1 MADNVNVERLTA
13 VIFNLMRDHITT
25 GVIPKIL
32 QDLGEKQEFTYPGCE
47 HLGAYARDLA
57 ERILEK

>member
-1 MADNVNVERLTA
+1 MEDNVNIERLTA
-13 VIFNLMRDHITT
+13 VIFYLMRDHIPT
-25 GVIPKIL
+25 GTIPEIL
-32 QDLGEKQEFTYPGCE
+32 QDLGEKREFTYPGCE